1 MRHRKQYR
9 KLNRATDQR
18 LALLRGLVAALF
30 RHDKIITTVPKAKE
44 ARRLADKLI
53 ALACREHGQLAA
65 RRQVLRHVSDQD
77 LVQHLFNEIAPR
89 FAGRAGGYTRVLRAG
104 QRRGDG
110 AQMAVLQLVED

>member
-18 LALLRGLVAALF
+18 LALLRGLVSSLL
-30 RHDKIITTVPKAKE
+30 RHDKILTTVPKAKE

-53 ALACREHGQLAA
+53 SLACREQGQLAA
-65 RRQVLRHVSDQD
+65 RRRVLRYVTDQD
-77 LVQHLFNEIAPR
+77 LVKHLFDEIAPR
-89 FAGRAGGYTRVLRAG
+89 FRGRAGGYTRVLRAG

-110 AQMAVLQLVED
+110 AEMAVLELAAD